1 MVLKEITIK
10 KDVDSK
16 GYAIIVQHAMR
27 YNSDVLMEVGT
38 KKINCKSVMGM
49 ISLGFRA
56 GNKAVLI
63 IKGDDEEAA
72 LADMAELLEN
82 F

>member
-1 MVLKEITIK
+1 MVLKELTVK

-16 GYAIIVQHAMR
+16 GYAVLVQHAMR
-27 YNSDVLMEVGT
+27 YGSDVLLEVGV

-56 GNKAVLI
+56 GDKAVLI
-63 IKGDDEEAA
+63 IKGEDEEAA
-72 LADMAELLEN
+72 LADMVDLFESL
-82 F
+82 